1 MPNLDLSGHD
11 NLRAHVLEW
20 LQSNDINP
28 SRIPADPHMT
38 LVGDQLTTDEKL
50 QDANGR
56 DQIAPDLPDR
66 IQRKTVTYTIAVPPP
81 SDVAEWLLPR
91 CPTCGR

>member
-1 MPNLDLSGHD
+1 MSNLDLSNRD
-11 NLRAHVLEW
+11 DLRGHVLEW
-20 LQSNDINP
+20 LRANEIDLR
-28 SRIPADPHMT
+28 RIPADPHMT

-50 QDANGR
+50 QNANGE

-66 IQRKTVTYTIAVPPP
+66 VQRKTVTYTISVPPP
-81 SDVAEWLLPR
+81 PDVAEWLLPR